1 MTALIGGSVLLVVAS
16 TIALVF
22 GWSTADE
29 SLIWT
34 SIGASIGAGVLLIV
48 AVVRSRKSEPV
59 AAAAASRS
67 ETSERSRQTP
77 PKEADQPA
85 SEASAGTPREASGD
99 QPRPAAADRHPA
111 GRSEDS
117 EETAVATPA
126 RPAGRRKRAGAASG
140 APAAGDGSA
149 ETAAT
154 SEKPETSA
162 AAASTARSTS
172 EVIAVPDRKRFHRP
186 SCRYAS
192 AKGAERMSKAS
203 ARRRGYAACGVCK
216 P

>member
-29 SLIWT
+29 NLIWT
-34 SIGASIGAGVLLIV
+34 SIGASIGAAILLVV
-48 AVVRSRKSEPV
+48 AVLRSRKTETAPAVRTPARDGRPSEASSEAGRPPAAERHPAGTETLERPAAGITRDEPKPEEKPAAEAAV
-59 AAAAASRS
+59 PAAAAPAASRPSRTKGDKAAAAAGR
-67 ETSERSRQTP
+67 
-77 PKEADQPA
+77 
-85 SEASAGTPREASGD
+85 G
-99 QPRPAAADRHPA
+99 AAAA
-111 GRSEDS
+111 GS
-117 EETAVATPA
+117 
-126 RPAGRRKRAGAASG
+126 
-140 APAAGDGSA
+140 
-149 ETAAT
+149 TAAT
-154 SEKPETSA
+154 N
-162 AAASTARSTS
+162 
-172 EVIAVPDRKRFHRP
+172 EVIAVPDRKRFHRA